1 MADNSK
7 NMELEPPKKAEVRKI
22 AQLDD
27 NIDNSDNVL
36 DIITQIVRQRSADL
50 QVEEKNRESEEM
62 SVQEHQ
68 ERLKSKFSHD
78 GEGSPDNEDLSDS
91 DKSVSDIQDELSRRI
106 FSN

>member
-68 ERLKSKFSHD
+68 EPMTKQVQPKTYYVGCHLD
-78 GEGSPDNEDLSDS
+78 
-91 DKSVSDIQDELSRRI
+91 
-106 FSN
+106 